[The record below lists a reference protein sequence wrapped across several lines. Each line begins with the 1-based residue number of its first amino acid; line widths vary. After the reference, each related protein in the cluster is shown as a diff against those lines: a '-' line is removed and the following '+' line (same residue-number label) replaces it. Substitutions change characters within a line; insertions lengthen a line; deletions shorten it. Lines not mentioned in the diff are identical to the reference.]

1 MTKAHAYVTLVTNA
15 DYARGAVALVRSL
28 MRTDTQADIVVM
40 HTGGVSGEVLAPV
53 AALGARLAPVELLPT
68 SDAFNARHSRAR
80 QHEAAPFTKGE
91 KPAFHTPLDNFAKL
105 RLWQMVGYEKIVFL
119 DADVL
124 VLKNIDRLFS
134 YPEFSAAPNVYE
146 SLADFH
152 RLNSGVFVAHPSEAM
167 FSRMLERLDQPEA
180 FWQRTDQI
188 FLQEFFPD
196 WHGLP
201 VFFNMLQYVW
211 FNLPEL
217 WDWKSI
223 SVLHY
228 QYEKP
233 WEDHAKADRL
243 RPLVDLWRAYYSGE
257 GIPETAS
264 LPNPMGRP

>member
-28 MRTDTQADIVVM
+28 MRTDTQAGIVVM

-105 RLWQMVGYEKIVFL
+105 RLWQMAGYEKIVFL

-146 SLADFH
+146 SLADFR
-152 RLNSGVFVAHPSEAM
+152 RLNSGVFVARPSEAT
-167 FSRMLERLDQPEA
+167 FLAMLERLDRPEA
-180 FWQRTDQI
+180 FWRRTDQT
-188 FLQEFFPD
+188 FLQDFFPD

-201 VFFNMLQYVW
+201 VYFNMLQYVW
-211 FNLPEL
+211 FNLPDL

-233 WEDHAKADRL
+233 WEDHAKADWL

-264 LPNPMGRP
+264 LPNPMCRP